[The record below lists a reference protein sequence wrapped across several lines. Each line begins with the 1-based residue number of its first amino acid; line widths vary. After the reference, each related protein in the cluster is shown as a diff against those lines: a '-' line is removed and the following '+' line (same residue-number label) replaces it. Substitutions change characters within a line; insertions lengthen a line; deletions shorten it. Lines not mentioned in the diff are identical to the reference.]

1 MSLFYDEHLDTPP
14 PSKDVHGTPVAADR
28 GAEAAVVGACL
39 IDGTLLDEI
48 RLTAADFDDWRHA
61 LIWEALHGLHN
72 AGLPTDATSVVSA
85 LMDAGTLAKAGGG
98 PFVVDLMQNAPATQ
112 SATWHALRVAEMS
125 RRRAIAAFAAGVA
138 QVAATSLDADEMH
151 AEIQRR
157 FETLDNTST
166 DEGPRHWSAII
177 TEGMEAIEQ
186 AAAGEAER
194 GLPTGLHDLD
204 RAIGGLKP
212 GDVTIIGGRPGSGKS
227 TLAMQIASHVA
238 LDLAL
243 PVLTFSLEMRRPELY
258 NRVIASRLSIPL
270 DKLGKGALRDDEWS
284 KLARQAGDSA
294 DSPLWIEDDPNQT
307 LASIRATAR
316 QWQRR
321 HGLRLLVVDYLQ
333 LITPPKAENRQV
345 AVSEISRGMKLLAGE
360 LNIPIVVAAQLNR
373 NSESRPGRVPT
384 AADLRES
391 GSLENDASVIV
402 LVHREEVADP
412 DTVRKGEAD
421 LHLVKNR
428 NGAQDVITVAGQL
441 HYARFTSMA
450 NTDGFGVAR

>member
-1 MSLFYDEHLDTPP
+1 
-14 PSKDVHGTPVAADR
+14 
-28 GAEAAVVGACL
+28 
-39 IDGTLLDEI
+39 
-48 RLTAADFDDWRHA
+48 
-61 LIWEALHGLHN
+61 
-72 AGLPTDATSVVSA
+72 
-85 LMDAGTLAKAGGG
+85 
-98 PFVVDLMQNAPATQ
+98 
-112 SATWHALRVAEMS
+112 
-125 RRRAIAAFAAGVA
+125 
-138 QVAATSLDADEMH
+138 
-151 AEIQRR
+151 
-157 FETLDNTST
+157 
-166 DEGPRHWSAII
+166 
-177 TEGMEAIEQ
+177 
-186 AAAGEAER
+186 
-194 GLPTGLHDLD
+194 
-204 RAIGGLKP
+204 
-212 GDVTIIGGRPGSGKS
+212 
-227 TLAMQIASHVA
+227 
-238 LDLAL
+238 
-243 PVLTFSLEMRRPELY
+243 MRRPELY

-270 DKLGKGALRDDEWS
+270 DKLGKGTLRDDEWS

-360 LNIPIVVAAQLNR
+360 LNIPVVVAAQLNR

-450 NTDGFGVAR
+450 GADRFGVAR